1 MTLGEAST
9 GIEAGFIR
17 TALRAI
23 GSLWYGAVILL
34 LLLVAM
40 ACATVYESRTGTE
53 QALADFYRAWWF
65 AGLLGLL
72 GVNVLAALVV
82 RYPFTRKQIGFVLTH
97 VSIVVTL
104 VGALV
109 TQEYGVEGQVGVV
122 EGQTVREFTD
132 QDTDQLTVMTR
143 ADGSERSV
151 DLTSSVYG
159 GFKAVDHPPAPQL
172 SGDNLQIKVARFV
185 PHSSVVERVVNT
197 NPRSNP
203 AVEVSLST
211 TGLDDPRWLFAAHP
225 DRLGALP
232 AVYRF
237 VDSSDELAA
246 LLADKPADES
256 KSDGVIKLEQDG
268 STFEVTLQSAL
279 EGAVPVGESGLS
291 VHATRYL
298 PHASVG
304 QDKKL
309 VSLSDRPVNPAVELE
324 ITSPAGTEKR
334 LAFSRFPDFG
344 SMHGENKTP
353 DLKVTFVAPGGGE
366 PTAPI
371 ELLGGPGGALYVRFW
386 SDAGE
391 RIQHELTAGQPVNT
405 PWPGRK
411 LAVIRRFNNAR
422 FESEV
427 TPKEPSGTARVPA
440 LLVTLTSARDNSEMW
455 VQKYRP
461 TPVVADGVAYD
472 LIYGNKVRPLG
483 FDLTLNRFHIGH
495 YPGTMRPR
503 SFESHVTVVD
513 PRTGRERSHVISM
526 NHPVKAG
533 GYNLYQS
540 SYRQDGGRSISYIS
554 VARDPGQA
562 VVFAGYIGTI
572 AGMLIVLVTR
582 TVDRRRSERSAQALG
597 HRSGEIVPERIR
609 RGLGETTIVHGNG
622 RAARC
627 AVPRTVTEKA

>member
-1 MTLGEAST
+1 MTWGDAST
-9 GIEAGFIR
+9 GIGAGLVR
-17 TALRAI
+17 TWLRAI
-23 GSLWYGAVILL
+23 GSLWYAAVILL

-72 GVNVLAALVV
+72 GVNLLAALVV

-97 VSIVVTL
+97 LSIVVTL
-104 VGALV
+104 VGALI
-109 TQEYGVEGQVGVV
+109 TQQFGVEGQVGVV

-132 QDTDQLTVMTR
+132 QETDQLTVMTR

-159 GFKAVDHPPAPQL
+159 GFEAVDHPPAPQL
-172 SGDNLQIKVARFV
+172 SAENLRIKVARFV

-197 NPRSNP
+197 NSRSNP

-211 TGLDDPRWLFAAHP
+211 TGVDDAMWLFAEHP
-225 DRLGALP
+225 DRLGSLP

-237 VDSSDELAA
+237 AASKADLAA

-256 KSDGVIKLEQDG
+256 LTDGVIKLEQGG
-268 STFEVTLQSAL
+268 STFEITLLSAL
-279 EGAVPVGESGLS
+279 EGAVPVGDSGLS

-366 PTAPI
+366 PTMPI
-371 ELLGGPGGALYVRFW
+371 ELIGGPDGALHVRFRT
-386 SDAGE
+386 DAGE
-391 RIQHELTAGQPVNT
+391 LIRHELSAGQPVDS
-405 PWPGRK
+405 PWPGQR
-411 LAVIRRFNNAR
+411 LAVLRRFDNAR
-422 FESEV
+422 FENEV
-427 TPKEPSGTARVPA
+427 TPREPSGTARVPA
-440 LLVTLTSARDNSEMW
+440 LLLKLTTARDSSEMW

-461 TPVVADGVAYD
+461 TPVRADGVTYD
-472 LIYGNKVRPLG
+472 LIYGNKVLPLG

-513 PRTGRERSHVISM
+513 PQTGRERSHVISM
-526 NHPVKAG
+526 NHPAKAG

-540 SYRQDGGRSISYIS
+540 SYRQDGARSISYIS
-554 VARDPGQA
+554 IARDPGQA

-582 TVDRRRSERSAQALG
+582 TVERRRTERSAQAMEHG
-597 HRSGEIVPERIR
+597 VGGIAPERIR
-609 RGLGETTIVHGNG
+609 RGLGEMTVVQADG
-622 RAARC
+622 RAARR
-627 AVPRTVTEKA
+627 AVADAVTENA